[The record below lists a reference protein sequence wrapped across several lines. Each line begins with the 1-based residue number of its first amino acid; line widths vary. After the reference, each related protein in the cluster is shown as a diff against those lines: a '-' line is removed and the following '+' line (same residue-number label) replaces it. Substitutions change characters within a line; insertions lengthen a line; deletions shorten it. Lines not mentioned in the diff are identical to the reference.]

1 MHKGS
6 LPQPDD
12 REYSSKP
19 GTQAGTGFDSWKVL
33 WRPPGQKHWSCENG
47 ITGIEAAKRIEK
59 QKKGEGNEAYRY
71 RR

>member
-6 LPQPDD
+6 LPQSDD
-12 REYSSKP
+12 RESNGKLY
-19 GTQAGTGFDSWKVL
+19 AGTGFDSWKVL

-47 ITGIEAAKRIEK
+47 ITGIEAAKHIEQ
-59 QKKGEGNEAYRY
+59 QKKDEGNEAYRY